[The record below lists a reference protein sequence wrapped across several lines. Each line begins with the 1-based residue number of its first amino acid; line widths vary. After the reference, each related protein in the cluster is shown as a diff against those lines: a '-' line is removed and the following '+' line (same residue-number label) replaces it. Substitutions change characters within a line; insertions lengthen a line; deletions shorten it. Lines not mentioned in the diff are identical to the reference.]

1 MLEQLQTDW
10 WRALF
15 ESAGTVPRN
24 PRATHPGEVCEII
37 SLTPQSVR
45 PYGHAGLFRLNDGRS
60 LLLTWSIADGRP
72 ECLSV
77 DIRGSKEEFRDCAS
91 KETLASLGL
100 TAGVWVVLKRYIHD
114 QFRYFFDEEGRAKC
128 LAQGIDPRNLEEFP
142 RHDPRF
148 VAIVRELLQSH
159 PTRTELNVVPIVG
172 KRYSIVRHDQIEQVV
187 EPFEFN
193 WVDVG

>member
-10 WRALF
+10 WRSLF

-24 PRATHPGEVCEII
+24 PRATHLEEVREII
-37 SLTPQSVR
+37 SLTPESVR
-45 PYGHAGLFRLNDGRS
+45 PYHAGLFLLNDGRF
-60 LLLTWSIADGRP
+60 LLLTWDISDGHP

-77 DIRGSKEEFRDCAS
+77 DIRDSKEEFRGCAC

-100 TAGVWVVLKRYIHD
+100 TAGVWVVLKGYIHD

-128 LAQGIDPRNLEEFP
+128 LAQGIDPWNLETLP

-159 PTRTELNVVPIVG
+159 PTKTELRVVPIVG
-172 KRYSIVRHDQIEQVV
+172 KRYSIVRHDQGEQVV
-187 EPFEFN
+187 EPFEFT
-193 WVDVG
+193 WVDVA